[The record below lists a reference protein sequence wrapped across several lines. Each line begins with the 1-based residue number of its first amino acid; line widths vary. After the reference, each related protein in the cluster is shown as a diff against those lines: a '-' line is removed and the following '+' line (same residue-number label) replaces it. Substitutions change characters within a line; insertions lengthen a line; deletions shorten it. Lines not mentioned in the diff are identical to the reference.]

1 MKPTHLVDIV
11 LSVKG
16 EGKREDIVL
25 LVIWTP
31 VVEDIL
37 VGDTLPSEQN
47 RTIELTLTIA
57 PMAFNH
63 YSEL

>member
-1 MKPTHLVDIV
+1 MKQTCTHLVDIV

-16 EGKREDIVL
+16 KRKGEDIVP

-37 VGDTLPSEQN
+37 VGDTLPSEQ
-47 RTIELTLTIA
+47 ISSMQLCSG
-57 PMAFNH
+57 H
-63 YSEL
+63 